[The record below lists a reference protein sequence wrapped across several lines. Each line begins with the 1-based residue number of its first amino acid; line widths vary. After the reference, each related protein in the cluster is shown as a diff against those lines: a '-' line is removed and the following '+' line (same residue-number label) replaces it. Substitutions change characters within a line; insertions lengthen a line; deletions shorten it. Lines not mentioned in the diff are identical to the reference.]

1 MIELSVRPE
10 LKILAYVLLVIG
22 IFMNQSLPV
31 AFVVSL
37 IALGLALKFASKS
50 FKRSARI
57 VSIVLTFT
65 FCSNLLF
72 HPGKVLCAVCGL
84 YITEQGL
91 IHAALM
97 TLRLFAMILG
107 AQLLNST
114 TSSEEL
120 LKAMERLIGPIG
132 RLKFVKEVGATFYL
146 TLKYLPLMLE
156 QAREC
161 YRNLPASKKKG
172 FMGKVELRVSL
183 FITLLERTLQT
194 NPHCEEKKEH
204 ETRLS
209 D

>member
-1 MIELSVRPE
+1 MSIRPE
-10 LKILAYVLLVIG
+10 LKVLAYVSLVIG
-22 IFMNQSLPV
+22 IFINQSLAV
-31 AFVVSL
+31 AFAASIVV
-37 IALGLALKFASKS
+37 LGLALKFASKS

-57 VSIVLTFT
+57 VSIVLAFT

-72 HPGKVLCAVCGL
+72 HPGKVLCQACGL
-84 YITEQGL
+84 YITEEGL

-114 TSSEEL
+114 TGSEEL
-120 LKAMERLIGPIG
+120 LKAMKRLLGPIG
-132 RLKFVKEVGATFYL
+132 RLQFVREVGATLFL
-146 TLKYLPLMLE
+146 TLKYLPAIFE
-156 QAREC
+156 QAKDC
-161 YRNLPASKKKG
+161 YKNLPASKKKG

-194 NPHCEEKKEH
+194 NSNCEEKKEY